1 MRTLLSQLD
10 TAKWSDAGLKARLEM
25 LSSGPF
31 ATCTSLLSS
40 PCVEVADEA
49 AVAAEPKRP
58 DMVVLV
64 VFEGAKR
71 ETMMGRCCEG
81 LGGLP

>member
-1 MRTLLSQLD
+1 
-10 TAKWSDAGLKARLEM
+10 
-25 LSSGPF
+25 
-31 ATCTSLLSS
+31 
-40 PCVEVADEA
+40 VEVADEA

-64 VFEGAKR
+64 VLEGAKR
-71 ETMMGRCCEG
+71 ETVMGRCCEE